1 MSSYNPSNNQTWNNN
16 QGGNNKGF
24 FSRTLRDLSNWG
36 MFYDDMVT
44 KNKVTIGINEDPNQL
59 AGSDG
64 MYDFFSQRAIS
75 SILSQKSIAYLD
87 KGIGDKI
94 RILREY
100 SIKDEIRDFITT
112 ICDETIIY
120 GDDEKFCRPKKI
132 KHDYP
137 QEVKDR
143 YYEIFEEMYNT
154 FNFSNGKRGWD
165 IFRRFLIDGFVAF
178 EIVWDDK
185 AQNIIGYEEIDPVTV
200 IPGYEPESGSHIWI
214 QFPEDPTMRKVILD
228 SQLIYLSYKAQNE
241 YSETSYVEGL
251 IRPYNQL
258 KIIEQSKI
266 MFNMANATVYQK
278 YVIPIK
284 DLPRQR
290 AEESVGKMIANYSE
304 EVSWDDTM
312 GTYEI
317 NGSKHIPYNK
327 QLWFPEGESGTPQ
340 FELISPDG
348 HNLNENDMLTWFY
361 NALKRASNIPF
372 SRFDKDNGGGDI
384 YGDSSEMTRD
394 EVKFGNF
401 IQRLRTSFKEIIIKP
416 LKLQM
421 LMEFPEYKDDHKFLN
436 QINVEFNSNDLFEE
450 WKKLANIAKRA
461 EIITTLNSAID
472 VGDKP
477 YFHPDYL
484 AEKYLKLTEE
494 EMQENA
500 AYWKRKPIGEGGEGG
515 EGGGDFGGGGGDFG
529 GGGEDFGGGD
539 GGGFGGDDDLG
550 GGDDIGGDD
559 IGGDDTGGDDTGDFE
574 F

>member
-1 MSSYNPSNNQTWNNN
+1 MSSYNPNNN
-16 QGGNNKGF
+16 QMWNNDQSGNNKGF

-59 AGSDG
+59 SSGGG
-64 MYDFFSQRAIS
+64 MYDFFSQRAIA

-87 KGIGDKI
+87 KSIGDKI

-100 SIKDEIRDFITT
+100 SIKDEVRDFITT

-120 GDDEKFCRPKKI
+120 GEDEKFCYPKKLSS
-132 KHDYP
+132 DYP
-137 QEVKDR
+137 QEVRDR
-143 YYEIFEEMYNT
+143 YTEIFEELYNT
-154 FNFSNGKRGWD
+154 FNFSNGKRAWD

-178 EIVWDDK
+178 EIVWDDR

-200 IPGYEPESGSHIWI
+200 IPGYEPESGAHIWI
-214 QFPEDPTMRKVILD
+214 QFPEDPTLRKIILD
-228 SQLIYLSYKAQNE
+228 SQIIYLSYKSQNE

-327 QLWFPEGESGTPQ
+327 QLWFPEGDSGTPQ

-372 SRFDKDNGGGDI
+372 SRFDKDNGGGNI

-421 LMEFPEYKDDHKFLN
+421 LMEFPEYKEDHKFLN

-450 WKKLANIAKRA
+450 WKKLANIEKRA
-461 EIITTLNSAID
+461 NIISTLNSAIEVD
-472 VGDKP
+472 DRP

-484 AEKYLKLTEE
+484 AEKYLKLSEE
-494 EMQENA
+494 EMQENE
-500 AYWKRKPIGEGGEGG
+500 AYWKKRPLNKSEGDSA
-515 EGGGDFGGGGGDFG
+515 GGDFGGDDFG
-529 GGGEDFGGGD
+529 GDDFGGGD
-539 GGGFGGDDDLG
+539 TGGGDIGGGFDDE
-550 GGDDIGGDD
+550 DIG
-559 IGGDDTGGDDTGDFE
+559 GGDDTGGGDDDTGDFE